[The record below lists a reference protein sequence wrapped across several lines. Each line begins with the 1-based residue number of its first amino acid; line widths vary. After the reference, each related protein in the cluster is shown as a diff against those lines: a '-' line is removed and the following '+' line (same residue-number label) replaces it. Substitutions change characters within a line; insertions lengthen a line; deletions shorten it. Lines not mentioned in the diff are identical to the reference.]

1 MSPNHQYI
9 RQKVKWGTYGKS
21 GNEPLKHLNLFEIDD
36 DHLENIIPFI
46 EARMNFY
53 GDDILA
59 IMKDEVEYRKL
70 NNIHIP
76 FKFGK

>member
-1 MSPNHQYI
+1 MNPNHEYI
-9 RQKVKWGTYGKS
+9 RDIITWGTYGKS
-21 GNEPLKHLNLFEIDD
+21 GDEPLRYLHIFEITD
-36 DHLENIIPFI
+36 DHLDNIIPFI
-46 EARMNFY
+46 EARINFY
-53 GDDILA
+53 GEDVLT